1 MKHNNKNASKS
12 LVNKQGKN
20 PQVTNLFNDMLDEAN
35 CHLIWTITRNTGT
48 SYQICALSIYAC
60 RHGEMR

>member
-1 MKHNNKNASKS
+1 MKHNYKNASKS

-35 CHLIWTITRNTGT
+35 CYLIWTSQLHG
-48 SYQICALSIYAC
+48 SEEYQSTNSDFN
-60 RHGEMR
+60 